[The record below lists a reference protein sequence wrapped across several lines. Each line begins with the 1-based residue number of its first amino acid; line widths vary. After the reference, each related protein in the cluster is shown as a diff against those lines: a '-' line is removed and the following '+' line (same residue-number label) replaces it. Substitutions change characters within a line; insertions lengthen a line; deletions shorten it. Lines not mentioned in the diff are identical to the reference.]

1 MTQSTIQK
9 LCSACLMGL
18 LLAMGGCTSMDQI
31 GQVQA
36 WERGH
41 LAKRQ
46 MSLDV
51 DPLDSR
57 FVQHT
62 YSSKESTSGGYGV
75 GGGGCGCN

>member
-1 MTQSTIQK
+1 MRT
-9 LCSACLMGL
+9 LGMMFCLVVSL
-18 LLAMGGCTSMDQI
+18 SCIGCASW
-31 GQVQA
+31 GNVPA

-51 DPLDSR
+51 DPADAR
-57 FVQHT
+57 FIQHIYT
-62 YSSKESTSGGYGV
+62 SKESASGGYGV